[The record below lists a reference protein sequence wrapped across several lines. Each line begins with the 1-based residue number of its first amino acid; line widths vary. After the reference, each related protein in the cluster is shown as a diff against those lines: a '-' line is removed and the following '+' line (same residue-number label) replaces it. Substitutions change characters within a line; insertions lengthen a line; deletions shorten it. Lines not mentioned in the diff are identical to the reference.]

1 MGIFE
6 RLKKGLRKTQQK
18 LGSAFEKVFSG
29 KKLSFEDLESLEET
43 LLSTD
48 LGYDCTAQIIERI
61 EHAKSSENPKN
72 LVRKALLE
80 MLGKSL
86 PKQVDGLHITMLI
99 GVNGVGKTTTIGK
112 LAHRE
117 KSNEKSVMIAA
128 ADTFR
133 AAAVEQLEIW
143 AKRSGVQFIK
153 NQGTTDP
160 SAVAFDAAKSASAKS
175 IARLF
180 IDTAGRLHNKV
191 NLMNELQK
199 MQKVLKKAT
208 PKAEI
213 DAYLILDATTGQNAY
228 QQAVE
233 FSKIMHIDG
242 IVLTKLDGTAKGGIV
257 VRIASELDIPI
268 RYIGFGEQ
276 MDDIAEFE
284 PEQFVDA
291 LIGDSGQ

>member
-6 RLKKGLRKTQQK
+6 RLKKGLRKTQEK
-18 LGSAFEKVFSG
+18 LGSAFQKVFSG

-48 LGYDCTAQIIERI
+48 LGFDCTMQIIEKI
-61 EHAKSSENPKN
+61 ENAKSDENPREI
-72 LVRKALLE
+72 VRNALLE
-80 MLGKSL
+80 MLGNL
-86 PKQVDGLHITMLI
+86 TAQTIDGLHITMLI

-117 KSNEKSVMIAA
+117 KQNGKSVMIAA

-160 SAVAFDAAKSASAKS
+160 SAVAFDAAKSATARK
-175 IARLF
+175 IDRLF

-191 NLMNELQK
+191 NLMNEFQK

-208 PKAEI
+208 PDTTI
-213 DAYLILDATTGQNAY
+213 DAFLVLDATTGQNAF

-233 FSKIMHIDG
+233 FSKIMPIDG
-242 IVLTKLDGTAKGGIV
+242 IVRTKLDGTAKGGIV
-257 VRIASELDIPI
+257 VRIANELEIPI
-268 RYIGFGEQ
+268 CYIGFGEQ
-276 MDDIAEFE
+276 MDDIAEFNA
-284 PEQFVDA
+284 EQFVEA
-291 LIGDSGQ
+291 LVGSEQ